1 MNDSRVSKP
10 FYGYFIVAACFINLA
25 MLWGMFINSFGIFM
39 TPITEDMGW
48 SREALS
54 ATLSVRSIG
63 MALMAPFAGRM
74 IDRLGAKSVMAAGAA
89 VVGLGLIAA
98 GRVTQLWQM
107 HVVFFIAGC
116 GLICATMIPSS
127 LIISNWFVAR
137 RGTAM
142 SSAFVGTSVGG
153 VFAAPVASWMIH
165 KYDWR
170 TVFILWGT
178 LIVFTVVPII
188 LLVIRDRPSDVGL
201 EPHGAGD
208 SPAGATEED
217 WGVSAW
223 EALSTPAF
231 WLIAAVMF
239 IVALVANGVHNHCP
253 AYLEDIGHTPA
264 RAALAWSIVM
274 GVMVF
279 SKLAFGPIAD
289 RWGAR
294 RAMAATFVL
303 YAAAVIVLMAAR
315 PYWIALV
322 FAGLYGLACGAP
334 LTLYP
339 LLAVDSLGL
348 KNFGSIYGNLVIAG
362 AIGSAI
368 GPYAPGVVFTKM
380 GTYIPVFSAFVV
392 LAALGVV
399 CALSIRPA
407 RMQGER
413 KRG

>member
-1 MNDSRVSKP
+1 MSAQRAPKP
-10 FYGYFIVAACFINLA
+10 FYGYFIVAALFINLA

-39 TPITEDMGW
+39 VPITEDMAW
-48 SREALS
+48 SRDALS

-63 MALMAPFAGRM
+63 MAMMAPFAGRM
-74 IDRLGAKSVMAAGAA
+74 IDRLGAKPVMAAGSA

-98 GRVTQLWQM
+98 GYVTQLWQM
-107 HVVFFIAGC
+107 HIVFFVAGC

-127 LIISNWFVAR
+127 LIVSNWFVAK

-153 VFAAPVASWMIH
+153 VFAAPLASWLIRS
-165 KYDWR
+165 YDWR
-170 TVFILWGT
+170 TAFILWGA
-178 LIVFTVVPII
+178 LIVFVVVPVI
-188 LLVIRDRPSDVGL
+188 LFVIRDRPSDVGL
-201 EPHGAGD
+201 EPYGAGG
-208 SPAGATEED
+208 SSAEAAKEE
-217 WGVSAW
+217 WGVSARD
-223 EALSTPAF
+223 ALSTPAF

-253 AYLEDIGHTPA
+253 AYLEDIGHT
-264 RAALAWSIVM
+264 RAWAAIVWSVVM

-289 RWGAR
+289 KWGAGK
-294 RAMAATFVL
+294 AMAATFVL
-303 YAAAVIVLMAAR
+303 FASAVIVLMAAK
-315 PYWIALV
+315 PYWVTIV
-322 FAGLYGLACGAP
+322 FAGLYGFACGAP

-339 LLAVDSLGL
+339 LLVVDSLGL
-348 KNFGSIYGNLVIAG
+348 KNFGAIYGNLVIAG

-368 GPYAPGVVFTKM
+368 GPYAPGVVFSKM
-380 GTYIPVFSAFVV
+380 GTYLPVFSAFVI

-407 RMQGER
+407 RAQQG
-413 KRG
+413 